1 MLGQEEC
8 DSCVGGKAG
17 DENETIGQ
25 RWTHFFRLQIELI
38 PAQARHLQVA
48 DHRIVLVRLDL
59 EERCS
64 AVKSDIDQKILVR
77 QDPLQSRGKL
87 LVVVDHQDS
96 LKVETVDVRLKSL
109 PMRVIFHRG
118 AALVEQSWCQLRG

>member
-1 MLGQEEC
+1 KGV
-8 DSCVGGKAG
+8 DDNDTV
-17 DENETIGQ
+17 GQ
-25 RWTHFFRLQIELI
+25 RWAHFLRRQIELI
-38 PAQARHLQVA
+38 PAQALHRQVA
-48 DHRIVLVRLDL
+48 DHRIVLVRLEL

-64 AVKSDIDQKILVR
+64 SVKSDINQKILVR

-118 AALVEQSWCQLRG
+118 PALVEQSWWKLRG